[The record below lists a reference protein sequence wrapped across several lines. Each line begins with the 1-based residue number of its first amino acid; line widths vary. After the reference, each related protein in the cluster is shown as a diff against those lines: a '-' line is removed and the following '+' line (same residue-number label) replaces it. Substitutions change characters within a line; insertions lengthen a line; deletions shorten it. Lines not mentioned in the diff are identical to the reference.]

1 MTLQIGVVMD
11 PIESINAKK
20 DTTLAMLLAAQQ
32 KGWSVQYMTQPDLYS
47 LEGVSRARVRAL
59 KVKDNPE
66 DWFQLGA
73 EKDVELSELDVI
85 LMRKDPPFDLD
96 YIYTT
101 YLLEQAHLSGT
112 LVVNNP
118 QSLRDCNEKMFATQ
132 FPQCCPALLVSADP
146 GRLKAFH
153 LEHKDVI
160 YKPLDG
166 MGGS

>member
-1 MTLQIGVVMD
+1 MLFNGFAEIGSPESVILRVGGSDSPGERLPSSALPEKAIARFLMTLQIGVVMD

-47 LEGVSRARVRAL
+47 LEGVSRAKVRAL
-59 KVKDNPE
+59 TVKDNPE

-112 LVVNNP
+112 LVVKTIP
-118 QSLRDCNEKMFATQ
+118 RA
-132 FPQCCPALLVSADP
+132 
-146 GRLKAFH
+146 
-153 LEHKDVI
+153 
-160 YKPLDG
+160 
-166 MGGS
+166 